1 MPAAASP
8 FDRELLQTGGVLDD
22 WANDGDALFD
32 GPPCPACGV
41 EMQPD
46 GVDTAEGLES
56 CHRCPRCKL
65 VLVIPGF

>member
-1 MPAAASP
+1 
-8 FDRELLQTGGVLDD
+8 VLDD

>member
-1 MPAAASP
+1 M
-8 FDRELLQTGGVLDD
+8 QTGRVRED
-22 WANDGDALFD
+22 WSDESVEFFD

-65 VLVIPGF
+65 VLVVPGY